1 MKNTVLLTALLLTF
15 SLCAGDKM
23 LSDMTLQLAP
33 GDSPRVQLHAS
44 EVQLK
49 LQIAGSLPTLLK
61 TQSVAEIQGLHP
73 DQPIMAQTFSV
84 GKIPACI
91 LTFGIVDTLG
101 TVHSIG
107 VALVKSNG
115 VWVAATEWSIESG
128 SLGELGFRREIQK
141 FAANAA
147 GTLQRKVTRMA
158 VEGVQAKLD
167 CGCLVCDSRTTAL
180 IEDETWQWK
189 AESKSFERA
198 TLEKR
203 YVVQPGEGLIAV
215 ARKALG
221 DARLMSR
228 IYRLNPELKEGA
240 VLQPGQQIL
249 VERSTQ

>member
-1 MKNTVLLTALLLTF
+1 LTL
-15 SLCAGDKM
+15 
-23 LSDMTLQLAP
+23 
-33 GDSPRVQLHAS
+33 
-44 EVQLK
+44 
-49 LQIAGSLPTLLK
+49 
-61 TQSVAEIQGLHP
+61 
-73 DQPIMAQTFSV
+73 
-84 GKIPACI
+84 
-91 LTFGIVDTLG
+91 GIVDTLG
-101 TVHSIG
+101 TVRSIG
-107 VALVKSNG
+107 VLLLKNDGQWATG
-115 VWVAATEWSIESG
+115 TEWSVDSG
-128 SLGELGFRREIQK
+128 SLGELGFRREVQI

-147 GTLQRKVTRMA
+147 GTLQRQVKRMA

-167 CGCLVCDSRTTAL
+167 CGCLVCDARTTSL

-189 AESKSFERA
+189 AESKAFERA

-249 VERSTQ
+249 IERVAQ